1 MATTAGDIRDTAR
14 RAGDDIRETA
24 RAVGNDVRD
33 AAHDVKV
40 HALNSADH
48 TRQSLN
54 ANYEQLKRELD
65 VLRGQLVAL
74 GADAGEEA
82 KLRLQHGLEA
92 LNARVDTMSRDA
104 KVYGERKL
112 GEAER
117 LVQERPLTSVLVS
130 FVLGML
136 FAQFLRR

>member
-1 MATTAGDIRDTAR
+1 
-14 RAGDDIRETA
+14 
-24 RAVGNDVRD
+24 AVGNDVRD
-33 AAHDVKV
+33 AVHDVKV
-40 HALNSADH
+40 HALNSTDH
-48 TRQSLN
+48 ARQSLN

-92 LNARVDTMSRDA
+92 LNARVDAMSHDA